1 MKLDNSKTV
10 NESNIFEYINMKCD
24 CGSLYSG
31 NDCSKGSCPYGP
43 TSAIGAN
50 GKTPPYYILT
60 CPTNPPAKDKT
71 NYRFEFTNI
80 RKDKETSRK
89 LRIGY
94 TPKYWRKILERI
106 NIMRSEVIITNN
118 PDKGNLPT
126 IDYSDTTKYS
136 ICGSNNRPTIDPSN
150 DNIKS
155 YRIYLPGVLFIYIY
169 IIIYSIVR
177 KI

>member
-10 NESNIFEYINMKCD
+10 NDDESNIFEYINMKCD

-43 TSAIGAN
+43 KDEEIN

-60 CPTNPPAKDKT
+60 CPTTTVNPKI

-89 LRIGY
+89 LRTGY

-118 PDKGNLPT
+118 PGNGEAI

-136 ICGSNNRPTIDPSN
+136 ICGSDNIPTIDSSN
-150 DNIKS
+150 ENIKS